1 MSLEADPLVSVK
13 SPETADLANSSIMS
27 SLETWFRSEQNQL
40 SHSRIPNPQ
49 KLCDIILGSP
59 KNSFGFF
66 HKEEVSIWKELN
78 KLFGQPN
85 TCTLFYASKCW
96 NNLLCRGKI
105 MACLITQLFFFVCL
119 FFVKQLDYRLSLLI
133 SPTLYLS
140 KCGSCGPP

>member
-27 SLETWFRSEQNQL
+27 SLETWFWSEQNQL

-85 TCTLFYASKCW
+85 TCTLFYASKSLL
-96 NNLLCRGKI
+96 NLLQYPI
-105 MACLITQLFFFVCL
+105 CLWGFFVCL
-119 FFVKQLDYRLSLLI
+119 FCFAIFATRHV
-133 SPTLYLS
+133 
-140 KCGSCGPP
+140 GP